1 MQLIAYLSFDG
12 NCNEAFEFYRDAFG
26 GEIVF
31 RTTVGES
38 PMAAQMPPESH
49 GRIMHIHLQAGAA
62 ALMGA
67 DMQGDCGDGTSV
79 AASGGTCINVMLDTV
94 EDAERVW
101 SKLSQGANVR
111 MPLEP
116 TFWATRFGMLTDRF
130 GKAWMVNGP
139 AKHEANA

>member
-1 MQLIAYLSFDG
+1 MQLIAYLAFDG
-12 NCNEAFEFYRDAFG
+12 TCREAFDFYRDAFG
-26 GEIVF
+26 GEIVM
-31 RTTVGES
+31 RMTVGES

-49 GRIMHIHLQAGAA
+49 DRIMHAHLQVGGA

-67 DMQGDCGDGTSV
+67 DTQPGCGDAGAGGCVNVALDSV
-79 AASGGTCINVMLDTV
+79 
-94 EDAERVW
+94 EEAERVW
-101 SKLSQGANVR
+101 SRLAEGATVR

-139 AKHEANA
+139 AAQGANA

>member
-1 MQLIAYLSFDG
+1 MQLIAYLPFDG
-12 NCNEAFEFYRDAFG
+12 TCAEAFEFYRDAFG

-31 RTTVGES
+31 RMTVGES
-38 PMAAQMPPESH
+38 PMAAQMPRESH
-49 GRIMHIHLQAGAA
+49 GRIMHIHLQAGAS

-67 DMQGDCGDGTSV
+67 DMQAGCGDAGPG
-79 AASGGTCINVMLDTV
+79 AGTCVNVMLDSV
-94 EDAERVW
+94 DEAERVW
-101 SKLSQGANVR
+101 AKLARGAEIR

-139 AKHEANA
+139 AAHGETA

>member
-1 MQLIAYLSFDG
+1 MQLIAYLPFDG
-12 NCNEAFEFYRDAFG
+12 NCSEAFDFYRDAFG
-26 GEIVF
+26 GKIVF

-49 GRIMHIHLQAGAA
+49 ARIMHVHLQAGGA

-67 DMQGDCGDGTSV
+67 DMQPDCGGESASTST
-79 AASGGTCINVMLDTV
+79 GGTCVNVMLDTV
-94 EDAERVW
+94 EEAEHVW
-101 SKLSQGANVR
+101 AKLSDGANVR

-130 GKAWMVNGP
+130 GKAWMINGP
-139 AKHEANA
+139 AKHEQTA

>member
-1 MQLIAYLSFDG
+1 MQLVPDLAFDG
-12 NCNEAFEFYRDAFG
+12 DCREAFEFYRDALD

-31 RTTVGES
+31 SMTVGES

-49 GRIMHIHLQAGAA
+49 GHLMHVELRAGAA

-67 DMQGDCGDGTSV
+67 DMQPGCGDGQ
-79 AASGGTCINVMLDTV
+79 AGTAGCVSIMLDSV
-94 EDAERVW
+94 EEAERVW
-101 SKLSQGANVR
+101 ARLSQGATVG

-139 AKHEANA
+139 AVQGGAA